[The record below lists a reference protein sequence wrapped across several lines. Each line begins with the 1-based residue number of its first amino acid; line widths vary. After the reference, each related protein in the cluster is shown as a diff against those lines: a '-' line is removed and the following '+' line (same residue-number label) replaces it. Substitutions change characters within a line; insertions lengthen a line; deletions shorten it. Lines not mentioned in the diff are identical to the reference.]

1 MVSIRPA
8 DMTGDGVRELVVGT
22 PYSCHV
28 LQLDPAMVMA
38 QLSRGLAGVLKT
50 MSTHLT
56 IAKQTEDPMVEQE
69 LPCDQ
74 GPR

>member
-1 MVSIRPA
+1 
-8 DMTGDGVRELVVGT
+8 MTGDGVRELVVAT

-38 QLSRGLAGVLKT
+38 RLSRGLAGVLKAI
-50 MSTHLT
+50 STQLT
-56 IAKQTEDPMVEQE
+56 IAEETEDPAIEQE